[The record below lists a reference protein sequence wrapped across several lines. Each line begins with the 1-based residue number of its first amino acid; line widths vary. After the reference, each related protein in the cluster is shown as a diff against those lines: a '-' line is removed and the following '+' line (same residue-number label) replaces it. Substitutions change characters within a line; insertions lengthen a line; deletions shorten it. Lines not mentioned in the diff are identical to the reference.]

1 MGQHL
6 RRLLGCLLLC
16 FTTLSGHAASANQEP
31 ASRLILGLLPSQSPV
46 TQFKN
51 FAPMRDYLVE
61 HLQGEVEIAIAK
73 DYAQHMAD
81 LEQHRYDM
89 VFTAP
94 HMALYASE
102 HDSYLPIATF
112 DKSLA
117 AVVVV
122 EEHSAFHD
130 LADLARATIATP
142 SEKAI
147 VTMVGKDLLSRH
159 GLTGVDRPRYQVLR
173 THNAAYKAVLARQAD
188 AAIISNIYYAKA
200 RAQGAKL
207 RKLGQSHDFPGIGV
221 MVSKKLPATL
231 RERIRDVLIHLG
243 DTEAGRRILQ
253 HLKFPAY
260 RAVEKDQFESL
271 RPYLPA
277 LEAAP

>member
-1 MGQHL
+1 MGQRL
-6 RRLLGCLLLC
+6 RGLLGCLLLC
-16 FTTLSGHAASANQEP
+16 FAALPSHAAGADHEP

-51 FAPMRDYLVE
+51 IAPLRDYLTE
-61 HLQGEVEIAIAK
+61 QLQGDMEIAIAK
-73 DYAQHMAD
+73 DYAQHMTD
-81 LEQHRYDM
+81 LKQRRYDM

-94 HMALYASE
+94 HIALYASK
-102 HDSYLPIATF
+102 HDRYLPIATF

-122 EEHSAFHD
+122 EEHSDFHD
-130 LADLARATIATP
+130 LADLTRATIATP

-147 VTMVGKDLLSRH
+147 VTMVGKDLLTHH
-159 GLTGVDRPRYQVLR
+159 GLTGMNRPRYQVFR

-188 AAIISNIYYAKA
+188 AAIISNIYFIKAK
-200 RAQGAKL
+200 AQGAGL

-221 MVSKKLPATL
+221 MVAKDLPATL
-231 RERIRDVLIHLG
+231 RDRIRNVLIHLG
-243 DTEAGRRILQ
+243 DTEAGRRVLK

-260 RAVEKDQFESL
+260 RAVEKNEFESL
-271 RPYLPA
+271 RPYLPG
-277 LEAAP
+277 LETTP